1 MKSDKTL
8 DKTIETVGEK
18 VSYDTTYKG
27 ILRNKDVLALLISN
41 CMSDFE
47 KCDLREIAENYIQGE
62 PRLQRAKA
70 KISPNLDDLEIVS
83 LVPIGDEFSQKVSN
97 SYDVSFSVF
106 VPRLNKVVKIF
117 VNVDTENE
125 FVLGYAMYRNFV
137 YRDNEEYLARGGE
150 EFEEFESNED
160 IIVWSIWIH
169 TNPQESGRSL
179 TKEFP
184 MSYTAR
190 VNGEKMV
197 ERLFS
202 IGYAGL
208 GGSYRDARK
217 ESDIVKLLEVVFSTE
232 LSVKE
237 KRKLIEE
244 NFSDEIVR
252 AFDEEVSYFAN
263 LN

>member
-1 MKSDKTL
+1 MKSDKIL

-41 CMSDFE
+41 CMSDFK

-62 PRLQRAKA
+62 PHLQRSKA
-70 KISPNLDDLEIVS
+70 KISPNLEDLEIVS
-83 LVPIGDEFSQKVSN
+83 MVPISNDFSQKVSN

-106 VPRLNKVVKIF
+106 VPRLNKVIKIF
-117 VNVDTENE
+117 VNLDTENE

-150 EFEEFESNED
+150 ELEEFVFDED
-160 IIVWSIWIH
+160 TTVWSIWIH
-169 TNPQESGRSL
+169 TNPQEPGRSL

-184 MSYTAR
+184 MSYTGI
-190 VNGEKMV
+190 VNGEKLL
-197 ERLFS
+197 ERLFF

-208 GGSYRDARK
+208 GGSYRDARE

-237 KRKLIEE
+237 KRRLIEE